1 MDGGAGG
8 DEVEAKLAESGQGVD
23 LNAAARLGTG
33 AAVDQVDRS
42 AQLADGKVVEK
53 DNVGARFDYGGDLF
67 KSINF
72 DFDREVFAGVDGEGD
87 SFG

>member
-53 DNVGARFDYGGDLF
+53 DNVGARFEYGGDLL